1 MMYGILFFL
10 ATVTLIIGAKKIV
23 SNMPNFKHKY
33 VKNRWLWGIASMLF
47 LALGI
52 LVVPEKVAPIRTVLI
67 AFAIFDAMVF
77 FEMTRIA
84 IEQAMA
90 IHDAINEKKLVAIR
104 ETKNGK

>member
-1 MMYGILFFL
+1 MYGILFFL
-10 ATVTLIIGAKKIV
+10 ATVTMIIGAKKIV
-23 SNMPNFKHKY
+23 SNMPNFKYKY

-67 AFAIFDAMVF
+67 TFAIFDAMVF
-77 FEMTRIA
+77 FEMSRIA

-104 ETKNGK
+104 EAKNGK

>member
-1 MMYGILFFL
+1 MYGILFFL
-10 ATVTLIIGAKKIV
+10 ATVTMIIGAKKIV
-23 SNMPNFKHKY
+23 SNMPDFKYKY

-52 LVVPEKVAPIRTVLI
+52 LVIPEKVAPIRIVLI
-67 AFAIFDAMVF
+67 VFAIFDAMVF

-90 IHDAINEKKLVAIR
+90 IQDATNEKKLVAIR
-104 ETKNGK
+104 EAKNGK

>member
-1 MMYGILFFL
+1 M
-10 ATVTLIIGAKKIV
+10 IIGAKKIV
-23 SNMPNFKHKY
+23 SNMPDFKYKY

-52 LVVPEKVAPIRTVLI
+52 LVIPEKVAPIRIVLI
-67 AFAIFDAMVF
+67 VFAIFDAMVF

-90 IHDAINEKKLVAIR
+90 IHDATNEKKLVAIR
-104 ETKNGK
+104 EAKNGK

>member
-1 MMYGILFFL
+1 
-10 ATVTLIIGAKKIV
+10 
-23 SNMPNFKHKY
+23 MPDFKYKY

-52 LVVPEKVAPIRTVLI
+52 LVIPEKVAPIRIVLI
-67 AFAIFDAMVF
+67 VFAIFDAMVF

-90 IHDAINEKKLVAIR
+90 IHDATNEKKLVAIR
-104 ETKNGK
+104 EAKNGK